1 MCGINGFNFKD
12 EDLIQKMNQKVAHR
26 GPDDAGFFVSD
37 NVSLGH
43 QRLSIIDLSEKGHQ
57 PMISEDGK
65 FVIVFNGEIYNF
77 KEIRAK
83 LSGKYQFVSE
93 TDTEVILNAYR
104 EYGADCLN
112 EFNGIFAFAIWDE
125 DKKEL
130 FIARDRMGVK
140 PIYYWQDDGKF
151 VFSSEIKA
159 ILSARGGSALGGEV
173 DVPRE
178 IDMEAL
184 NLYFRMLYV
193 PAPLTM
199 FKNIFKL
206 LPAHYGIL
214 KDGKFE
220 IKKYWEVSDPNGEP
234 SAFSDLKNK
243 KEAISKIK
251 EITKDAVKRQ
261 LVSDRPVGVFL
272 SGGIDSTA
280 MLGITREIAPEIT
293 KTYSVGFDVDVESKK
308 YNADFELARK
318 TAEFYKTEHHELK
331 VSGKDVLENIE
342 KIIWHMDEPVA
353 NATVVPMYLLSK
365 MAKQDVVVVLG
376 GDGGDELFGGYQRYY
391 FSYLASK
398 YQSLPKTIQRIFNF
412 KFSILNKILNFK
424 FSKLSILAG
433 VERFLAFHEQKD
445 EILSR
450 VLKADV
456 FKKEAAEE
464 FFKDFVKTGK
474 DFEKHFMDA
483 DRRSWLV
490 DESLLRT
497 DKMTMANGLEERVP
511 ILDYRLVELANKI
524 PTKWKLGGKERGK
537 VIWIEAMKEYL
548 PEFILSEKKRG
559 WFSPMAK
566 WLRTDLKD
574 FVFATLNELPEDIF
588 NRGECLKILEDHI
601 NMREFNSKKY
611 NLNIIWALIVWQIW
625 YKQFIK

>member
-1 MCGINGFNFKD
+1 MTDYIMCGITGFNFKD
-12 EDLIQKMNQKVAHR
+12 ENLIQKMNQVVAHR

-37 NVSLGH
+37 GISLGH
-43 QRLSIIDLSEKGHQ
+43 QRLSIIDLSPKGHQ

-65 FVIVFNGEIYNF
+65 FTIVFNGEIYNF
-77 KEIRAK
+77 KEIREK
-83 LSGKYQFVSE
+83 LAGKYNFNSDS
-93 TDTEVILNAYR
+93 DTEVILNAYR
-104 EYGADCLN
+104 EYGANCLN

-130 FIARDRMGVK
+130 FIARDRMGIK
-140 PIYYWQDDGKF
+140 PFYYWQNGNNF
-151 VFSSEIKA
+151 IFSSEIKA
-159 ILSARGGSALGGEV
+159 ILEAGA
-173 DVPRE
+173 PRE

-206 LPAHYGIL
+206 LPAHYGIFKWEKL
-214 KDGKFE
+214 SAQGGSAFGGE
-220 IKKYWEVSDPNGEP
+220 IKKYWEVTD
-234 SAFSDLKNK
+234 FTDLKNK
-243 KEAISKIK
+243 KEAISKIR
-251 EITKDAVKRQ
+251 EITKDAVKKQ
-261 LVSDRPVGVFL
+261 LISDRPVGVFL

-293 KTYSVGFDVDVESKK
+293 KTYSVGFDVHVESER

-318 TAEFYKTEHHELK
+318 TAEFYKTDHHELK

-365 MAKQDVVVVLG
+365 MAKKDVAVVLG

-391 FSYLASK
+391 FSRVITR
-398 YQSLPKTIQRIFNF
+398 YQKLPLFLRRLIEIGIKISNF
-412 KFSILNKILNFK
+412 KFQI
-424 FSKLSILAG
+424 SKLNMPPTA
-433 VERFLAFHEQKD
+433 ERFLAFHEQKS
-445 EILSR
+445 EILAR
-450 VLKADV
+450 VLRPEV
-456 FKKEAAEE
+456 FKKDASRNFFGK
-464 FFKDFVKTGK
+464 FFKENLKSEIVNRQ
-474 DFEKHFMDA
+474 FEKCFMDA

-497 DKMTMANGLEERVP
+497 DKMTMAQGLEERVP

-524 PTKWKLGGKERGK
+524 PTKWKLNGKERGK
-537 VIWIEAMKEYL
+537 KIWIEAMKEYL
-548 PEFILSEKKRG
+548 PEFILNEKKRG

-566 WLRTDLKD
+566 WLRGDLKD
-574 FVFATLNELPEDIF
+574 FAYATLNELPENIF
-588 NRGECLKILEDHI
+588 NRAECLKILENHI
-601 NMREFNSKKY
+601 NASEY
-611 NLNIIWALIVWQIW
+611 NLNVIWALIVWQVW
-625 YKQFIK
+625 YKTFIKN